1 MLPTKYMIYH
11 IYAAC
16 QVYDISYILP
26 TKYMID
32 MLCACVSCKISHVE
46 PLFSHTY
53 YMTEC
58 LQYLNNRDDFNSHMQ
73 LSGQCTHPKCDL
85 KSALNPGAL
94 LRKAPVKRRWRQ
106 SFGET
111 GRKVWAV
118 KASHAKLTVPHQ
130 PPLPP
135 FFGPTF
141 PLFGHRC
148 SFPPTVNLVFR
159 NVWEFFW
166 LTRRPPT
173 SHQHCQM
180 GFRSI
185 WELFWAALPT
195 FKKSH
200 TPPTIWSLLVPPKK
214 GVHC

>member
-32 MLCACVSCKISHVE
+32 MLCACVSYKISHVE

-94 LRKAPVKRRWRQ
+94 LRKAPVKRRWWQ

-111 GRKVWAV
+111 GRKGWAV

-166 LTRRPPT
+166 LTRHPPTLPNGFSQHLRTLLSRPP
-173 SHQHCQM
+173 H
-180 GFRSI
+180 I
-185 WELFWAALPT
+185 
-195 FKKSH
+195 
-200 TPPTIWSLLVPPKK
+200 
-214 GVHC
+214 